1 MKTVGDI
8 PALVAALVVISFAT
22 VVGFARGGIAGA
34 GIGLVCGLF
43 ASVTVHV
50 VVRELF
56 NLFLD

>member
-8 PALVAALVVISFAT
+8 PALVAALGVVMVAT

-34 GIGLVCGLF
+34 GIGLVGGLF
-43 ASVTVHV
+43 AAVTVHV